1 MLPKALVTIPLTV
14 ITTLGLEDTSII
26 DIDL

>member
-1 MLPKALVTIPLTV
+1 MLPKALVIILLMV
-14 ITTLGLEDTSII
+14 ITTLELGDTSII